1 MNMESKSDPKAI
13 LAELQQRLRAVAP
26 KFVEGATEV
35 PKLVRLS
42 GGASQETWSF
52 TVVSPAGESAWIL
65 RRAPLVMK
73 GGANRNTMA
82 AGLDTEAKLL
92 RLSLAAGVPVP
103 EVGHVLTPEDAMGT
117 GFIMRHVEGETMP
130 RRILREERFAAA
142 REQLAFQCGACL
154 ARIHSIP
161 LDTLPPLRSAP
172 GFAEVDAYRAR
183 YDEYG
188 FPKPVFELAFRWLYD
203 NPPSTTGQL
212 SLVHGDFRHGNL
224 MIDENGLAAALDW
237 ELAHLGDPMEDL
249 GWMCVNAW
257 RFGVIDKP
265 VGGFGTREQMCEG
278 YASVTGKP
286 VDMAALRY
294 WEVFGTLKWGV
305 ICDGM
310 ANTFKTGTERT
321 VERATIGRRASE
333 TDIDL
338 LALLAP
344 RNQGA

>member
-1 MNMESKSDPKAI
+1 MSMEPKTDPKAI
-13 LAELQQRLRAVAP
+13 AAELKSRLQAVAGR
-26 KFVEGATEV
+26 FVEGPSEITR
-35 PKLVRLS
+35 LSRLS

-52 TVVSPAGESAWIL
+52 AVASPAGESSWIL

-73 GGANRNTMA
+73 GQGNRNTMA
-82 AGLDTEAKLL
+82 AGLETEAKLL
-92 RLSLAAGVPVP
+92 RLSAAAGVPVP
-103 EVGHVLTPEDAMGT
+103 EVGYVLAPEDAAGT
-117 GFIMRHVEGETMP
+117 GFVMRHVEGETMP
-130 RRILREERFAAA
+130 RRILREDRFATA
-142 REQLAFQCGACL
+142 RERLAFQCGACL

-188 FPKPVFELAFRWLYD
+188 FAKPVFELAFRWLYD
-203 NPPSTTGQL
+203 NPPSTSGQVA
-212 SLVHGDFRHGNL
+212 LVHGDFRHGNL

-257 RFGVIDKP
+257 RFGNIDRP
-265 VGGFGTREQMCEG
+265 VGGFGTRDELCAG
-278 YASVTGKP
+278 YESVTGKP
-286 VDMAALRY
+286 VDRAALHY

-310 ANTFKTGTERT
+310 ANTFKTGVERT

-344 RNQGA
+344 KKKGA

>member
-1 MNMESKSDPKAI
+1 MDAKTDPKAI
-13 LAELQQRLRAVAP
+13 AAALLEGLRAVAGR
-26 KFVEGATEV
+26 FVEGATDV
-35 PKLVRLS
+35 PRLARLS

-52 TVVSPAGESAWIL
+52 SVTSPAGETAWIL
-65 RRAPLVMK
+65 RRAPLAMK

-82 AGLDTEAKLL
+82 AGLETEAALL
-92 RLSLAAGVPVP
+92 RLSTAAGVPVP
-103 EVGHVLTPEDAMGT
+103 EVGYVLAPEDGIGT
-117 GFIMRHVEGETMP
+117 GFVMRHVPGETMP
-130 RRILREERFAAA
+130 RKILREDRFAKA
-142 REQLAFQCGACL
+142 REVLAFQCGACL

-161 LDTLPPLRSAP
+161 MDTLPPLRQAP

-203 NPPSTTGQL
+203 NPPSTSGQMA
-212 SLVHGDFRHGNL
+212 LVHGDFRHGNL

-257 RFGVIDKP
+257 RFGNVDLP
-265 VGGFGTREQMCEG
+265 VGGFGTRDQLCAG
-278 YASVTGKP
+278 YESVTGKP
-286 VDMAALRY
+286 VDRSALHY

-310 ANTFKTGTERT
+310 ANTFKTGVERT

-338 LALLAP
+338 LNLLAP
-344 RNQGA
+344 RAKGA